1 MRKIIWIFLMGIP
14 AFTALQA
21 QNRVNSNK
29 TKQINSEIME
39 NQKSTT
45 TFPVTPGLQ
54 NKIRIAYIDE
64 PPFYWTDENGKVK
77 GADIELAEVILQ
89 AIGITNIVYEHTTF
103 EQLLP
108 GVQTG
113 RWDMNVPIF
122 VTPER
127 SEDVAFSIPVWA
139 LGDGFVVLQ
148 GNPKQLTDY
157 KAVAL
162 RADARLGIIPGQ
174 VQLQR
179 AKAAGVTDHQII
191 FLKDQHEAV
200 EALLSGRIDAFAAT
214 ALGNHSIAQANPGL
228 ESVAHKIGKDEKV
241 TVGGFSFSKN
251 NPELL
256 KAVNEQL
263 HQFLGTP
270 EHREKMAK
278 YGITATEIDEV
289 ADAK

>member
-1 MRKIIWIFLMGIP
+1 MRKIIWIFLMGIV

-21 QNRVNSNK
+21 QNRTNLNK
-29 TKQINSEIME
+29 TEQINSEIME

-45 TFPVTPGLQ
+45 VPVTPGLQ

-77 GADIELAEVILQ
+77 GADIELVEVILQ

-108 GVQTG
+108 GVQAG

-127 SEDVAFSIPVWA
+127 AKDVAFSIPVWA

-157 KAVAL
+157 EAVTL
-162 RADARLGIIPGQ
+162 HTDARLGIIPGQ

-179 AKAAGVTDHQII
+179 AKAAGIADSQIV

-200 EALLSGRIDAFAAT
+200 EALLGGKIDAFAAT
-214 ALGNHSIAQANPGL
+214 ALGNNSIAKANPGL

-241 TVGGFSFSKN
+241 TVGAFSFNKD

-256 KAVNEQL
+256 KVVNEEL
-263 HQFLGTP
+263 HQFLGTQ

-278 YGITATEIDEV
+278 YGITETEIDEIT
-289 ADAK
+289 DKK